1 MSQKS
6 IPYSIE
12 AEESLLGNIIVYKD
26 AMREAHEAGIN
37 SDDFYLDK
45 HKRIYSIM
53 ASMHENKEKIDTVSL
68 SSKLKD
74 FDYFDKIGGL
84 DYLIKLTDTTVSSV
98 NTKEY
103 IKIIKNKSLARQIIK
118 AGEEIASKGY
128 DSLNSV
134 DDMLD
139 NAEKTILNITRNR
152 TDNDIL
158 GAEEVFD
165 SAIKRIQEIEANGD
179 AVNGV
184 KSRYSDLDRYTA
196 GFQKGDLIILAA
208 RPSVGKTAFALNIAI
223 NSAAV
228 SQGACAIFSL
238 EMPAIQ
244 LAMRMLSA
252 KAKVDGQKIRQGRLS
267 DEEWGKINEASQE
280 LKHQKIFIDDKTGA
294 KVSEIYAKCRK
305 LKNDHGLYLVIID
318 YIQLIQSSGNHESR
332 QQEVSDI
339 SRKLKALARD
349 LDVPVIALSQ
359 LSRDLEKRNKK
370 GDAKPMLS
378 DLRESGSLEQDADIV
393 MFIHRKNEI
402 NNETPN
408 LREDVELILA
418 KHRNGPTGIVNL
430 AFEKANN
437 AFYSIAFNKN

>member
-53 ASMHENKEKIDTVSL
+53 ASMYENKEKIDTVSL